1 MVIEFYAITLKT
13 NDGMKRMICW
23 LALAGLGVGASAQSY
38 APTAQQ
44 PAVAM
49 TVEEM
54 EIPVDKYRV
63 ITNYFWDNWFIS
75 VGGGAQVL
83 FGDQS
88 SLGSF
93 GKRIAPALNFS
104 VGKWFTPG
112 LGLRLQYSGLQA
124 RSFSSEETD
133 YSLLPRTKEGYYK
146 DKWDYMNLHGDILF
160 NVSQMLMGYN
170 AQRVYNLIP
179 FVGFG
184 WGHSFKAPHNNVI
197 TVNFGIQQAFRLCRA
212 LDLNWELFGMATENR
227 FDGKTTNRGLDVM
240 LGTTVGVTWKFPRR
254 GFQHA
259 PDTEALIGLTAA
271 QMAAINDALAQQIA
285 QNNQLK
291 AQLSEP
297 GPVVAEEVIVN
308 QLTPIPQSVFFA
320 IGSAQLPATAEVNL
334 QSIATFVKDN
344 PGVTLSV
351 KGYADSDTGSAAWN
365 EQLSRE
371 RAEAVAAKLEQLGV
385 KAAQMKVSG
394 QGGVDTL
401 TPAAFN
407 RRVIIQ
413 AE

>member
-1 MVIEFYAITLKT
+1 MK
-13 NDGMKRMICW
+13 NDGMKKKFLV
-23 LALAGLGVGASAQSY
+23 LALASLGVGASAQ
-38 APTAQQ
+38 
-44 PAVAM
+44 
-49 TVEEM
+49 TVEMM
-54 EIPVDKYRV
+54 EVPVDRYRV
-63 ITNYFWDNWFIS
+63 ITNYFWDNWFVS
-75 VGGGAQVL
+75 AGGGAQVF

-88 SLGSF
+88 SQLSF
-93 GKRIAPALNFS
+93 GKRIAPALQVS

-112 LGLRLQYSGLQA
+112 LGLRLQYSGLQ
-124 RSFSSEETD
+124 T
-133 YSLLPRTKEGYYK
+133 RTATQGEL
-146 DKWDYMNLHGDILF
+146 DKWNYMNLHGDILF
-160 NVSQMLMGYN
+160 NVSQMIMGYSE
-170 AQRVYNLIP
+170 QRVYNFIP
-179 FVGFG
+179 FAGFG
-184 WGHSFKAPHNNVI
+184 WAHSFEAPHRNVL
-197 TVNFGIQQAFRLCRA
+197 TLNFGIQQSFRLSRA
-212 LDLNWELFGMATENR
+212 LSLDWELFGMATENR
-227 FDGKTTNRGLDVM
+227 WDGKTLNRGLDVM
-240 LGTTVGVTWKFPRR
+240 LGTTVGLTWRFPRR

-271 QMAAINDALAQQIA
+271 QLAAVNDALAQQVA
-285 QNNQLK
+285 QNQQLK
-291 AQLSEP
+291 SQLSQQAT
-297 GPVVAEEVIVN
+297 PVVAEQVVVN

-351 KGYADSDTGSAAWN
+351 QGYADSDTGSPAWN

-371 RAEAVAAKLEQLGV
+371 RAQAVAHALEHLGV
-385 KAAQMKVSG
+385 PASQIKQTA